1 MKKAF
6 FVIFVILLFFCAAF
20 LPTSVNVFAQAQ
32 KSPTVKSQEYSDEE
46 GIPVLIKH
54 LPDWENVRN
63 RAILTHNVEDLRT
76 ALGERP
82 IFDLINFAAGTEAV
96 TADYPQGKLL
106 IIEYST
112 PQFSVE
118 MDAKTAQR
126 LAEIGQTQKIF
137 YRRIGNYNVFVFDAN
152 DESSADS
159 LFEQIK
165 YEKTVQWLGED
176 PHLQHKAE
184 RAFVRTTSDIF
195 LSTLY
200 AILIGLG
207 LAIISGIIAGFVFFY
222 MREQRRTTM
231 HAFSDA
237 GGMIRLNLD
246 ELSAQTSA
254 ERFLKD

>member
-6 FVIFVILLFFCAAF
+6 FVILLFLGVAF
-20 LPTSVNVFAQAQ
+20 LPNSENVFAQNQ
-32 KSPTVKSQEYSDEE
+32 KTPTVKSQEVSEE
-46 GIPVLIKH
+46 DGIPVLIKH

-82 IFDLINFAAGTEAV
+82 VFDLINFAGGTEAV
-96 TADYPQGKLL
+96 TANYPQGKLL
-106 IIEYST
+106 ILEYST
-112 PQFSVE
+112 PQFSVD
-118 MDAKTAQR
+118 MDAKTNQR
-126 LAEIGQTQKIF
+126 LAELGETQKIF
-137 YRRIGNYNVFVFDAN
+137 YRRIGNYNVFVFDSPDETSAN
-152 DESSADS
+152 S
-159 LFEQIK
+159 LLEQIK

-195 LSTLY
+195 LSTLF

-207 LAIISGIIAGFVFFY
+207 LAIVSGIIAGFVFFY
-222 MREQRRTTM
+222 TREQRRATM